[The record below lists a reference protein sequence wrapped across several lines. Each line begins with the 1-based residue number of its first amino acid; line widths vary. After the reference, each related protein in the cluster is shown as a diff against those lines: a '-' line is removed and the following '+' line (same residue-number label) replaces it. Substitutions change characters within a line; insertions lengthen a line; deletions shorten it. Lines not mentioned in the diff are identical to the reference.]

1 MKRKRWPRKLQFSI
15 WRLLLPIMLIAALL
29 AVGSGYRRLRELIGI
44 YGENRCRNLVTQL
57 LLDAAAQEKTT
68 EKLSSF
74 TTVDGKVVLQMNSEV
89 LRQYQAA
96 VGNHLT
102 QQLNSLGE
110 QLYQVPLGTVLE
122 SVLFMERGPQV
133 SIRFVPV
140 GAAQI
145 TIGSTLEEAGVNQV
159 LYQVIMELSVDMTV
173 LLPGGTRQVSCV
185 QPVILEETLLT
196 GDIPFVYGG

>member
-29 AVGSGYRRLRELIGI
+29 AVGSGYRHLRELIGI

-74 TTVDGKVVLQMNSEV
+74 TTVDGKGVLQMNSEV